1 MKTHYT
7 ALLTALLA
15 LALIPGNA
23 AGKIITVGKS
33 GLGQFTTI
41 QAAVTVAQAGDTV
54 KVLPGDYN
62 EQVVIS
68 RNIVLQ
74 GSGYECTRIVAD
86 ATPAVKISGGK
97 VMWLAISSKAGNAVE
112 MSGGKINNCV
122 IWNSP
127 GYGVYFPG
135 PANST
140 AIVQNCTVV
149 NNSHP
154 DSQSDQIYASMK
166 GLTVVNTI
174 VWTFPSGNYS
184 RDRIGTFG
192 SSIGTHHCRTSNG
205 AGVEPISSDPKLV
218 SSADLRLGNTS
229 PCIDKGSP
237 DLDDPDG
244 SRSDLGYYGGPEAP
258 VAPVVTQ
265 LRISINPDG
274 TVNVQATAQSTY

>member
-1 MKTHYT
+1 MKTLCRALFT
-7 ALLTALLA
+7 ALMA
-15 LALIPGNA
+15 LALVPGMSF
-23 AGKIITVGKS
+23 GKIILVDKS
-33 GLGQFTTI
+33 GLGQYTTI
-41 QAAVTVAQAGDTV
+41 QAAVTAAQAGDTV

-86 ATPAVKISGGK
+86 ATPAIKMSDGKI
-97 VMWLAISSKAGNAVE
+97 MWFAISSKAGNAVE

-122 IWNSP
+122 IWNSS
-127 GYGVYFPG
+127 GYGVHFSG
-135 PANST
+135 PTNST

-149 NNSHP
+149 NNGRSFV
-154 DSQSDQIYASMK
+154 DQIYADTN
-166 GLTVVNTI
+166 GLNVENTI
-174 VWTFPSGNYS
+174 VWTFPSGNS
-184 RDRIGTFG
+184 DRDRITGRLSGYVSF
-192 SSIGTHHCRTSNG
+192 SHCRTSNSNLG
-205 AGVEPISSDPKLV
+205 KQGISDNPEFL
-218 SSADLRLGNTS
+218 SSADLRLANTS

-237 DLDDPDG
+237 DLPDRDG
-244 SRSDLGYYGGPEAP
+244 SLNDLGYFGGPEAP